1 MRHAVFL
8 APAGPFADPG
18 RLLDVARATEDAG
31 WDALFLWDHTLRR
44 ETPEVL
50 DPWVMMG
57 ALAAATERIRLGPM
71 ITPIVRRRVIKLA
84 REIQTV
90 DVLSGGRLTVG
101 LGLGVDTSGELSKFG
116 EVVDAKQRGAMLDEG
131 VGVLADLLAG
141 ETVRH
146 AGDSITVD
154 DVFIEPRSP
163 QGDRP
168 PFWFAAR
175 GDARKPMRR
184 AARHEGVFPIEMDAD
199 RYGRLLDT
207 LIEERGDLDG
217 FDIAVATEPGE
228 SVPAFAAST
237 ATWAIHSW
245 PAVADPT
252 AVFNT
257 VVAGPPS

>member
-18 RLLDVARATEDAG
+18 RLLDLARAAEDSG

-50 DPWVMMG
+50 DPWVMLG
-57 ALAAATERIRLGPM
+57 ALAGATERLRLGPM

-84 REIQTV
+84 REIMTV
-90 DVLSGGRLTVG
+90 DALSGGRLTVG

-116 EVVDAKQRGAMLDEG
+116 EVVDAKERGAMLDEG

-141 ETVRH
+141 ETVQHR
-146 AGDSITVD
+146 GESFTVD

-175 GDARKPMRR
+175 GDARKPIRR
-184 AARHEGVFPIEMDAD
+184 AARHEGIFPIDMDAD
-199 RYGRLLDT
+199 RYGRLVDT
-207 LIEERGDLDG
+207 LVEERGDLDG
-217 FDIAVATEPGE
+217 FDIAVATDPGE
-228 SVPAFAAST
+228 PVPAFAMAT
-237 ATWAIHSW
+237 ATWAIHAW
-245 PAVADPT
+245 PPVAEPT
-252 AVFNT
+252 AVFDT
-257 VVAGPPS
+257 VVAGPPG